1 VAHPIERK
9 VQQSGTQAETPKKVA
24 KIEDRQRDARR
35 TFKMLRGIAR
45 YWSRESRHA

>member
-24 KIEDRQRDARR
+24 KKEDRQRDARR
-35 TFKMLRGIAR
+35 IIKMLRGIAR
-45 YWSRESRHA
+45 YWSRKSRNA